1 MLHSH
6 LEGGDHKY
14 TYIIFYNYI
23 LYLYLY
29 ILYYTC
35 VLSYPHANMGL
46 DIQFEKALML
56 TGVDPAP
63 RVDGKQL
70 ALWRSVSGWVEGIP
84 QTTGLIVI

>member
-6 LEGGDHKY
+6 LEGADHKY
-14 TYIIFYNYI
+14 TYII
-23 LYLYLY
+23 LY
-29 ILYYTC
+29 IYYTC
-35 VLSYPHANMGL
+35 VLSHPHANMGL

-84 QTTGLIVI
+84 QTAGLIVI

>member
-1 MLHSH
+1 
-6 LEGGDHKY
+6 
-14 TYIIFYNYI
+14 
-23 LYLYLY
+23 
-29 ILYYTC
+29 
-35 VLSYPHANMGL
+35 MGL

-84 QTTGLIVI
+84 QTAGLIVI

>member
-1 MLHSH
+1 
-6 LEGGDHKY
+6 
-14 TYIIFYNYI
+14 
-23 LYLYLY
+23 
-29 ILYYTC
+29 
-35 VLSYPHANMGL
+35 MGL